1 MVTAH
6 QPISVP
12 GPAAGD
18 PPPRRDDCG
27 CAPVPSTAL
36 TVAVLL
42 GALLL
47 PLSAQVNTEAM
58 RKGDLAPGLHTSLNL
73 DLGVV
78 GGNSQLLNA
87 KGLLRFD
94 YLSAGAHTVLVGNR
108 QQGRAVRADKIIINK
123 GFVHLRHTRRLG
135 DRLYLEGF
143 LQNEFNDFIRLKNR
157 NLAGGGARIRWLDT
171 VADTGATSGRS
182 IATGL
187 GFMWEQERITKPQVP
202 ADVRKDLLRSTNY
215 LVIGWRLDDRLLLQ
229 TITYFQFDVSRPVDF
244 RVLFDGSLSF
254 TITDKLAVAIKLSS
268 RYDSEPPAGLGLA
281 KLDFELTSGLAYSF

>member
-6 QPISVP
+6 QPISLA

-18 PPPRRDDCG
+18 SPPRQDNCG
-27 CAPVPSTAL
+27 RARVLGTTV
-36 TVAVLL
+36 TVAALL

-78 GGNSQLLNA
+78 GGNSQLLKA

-94 YLSAGAHTVLVGNR
+94 YLSAGSHTFLVGSR

-123 GFVHLRHTRRLG
+123 GFVHLRHTRRVG

-143 LQNEFNDFIRLKNR
+143 VQNEFNEFIRLKNR

-171 VADTGATSGRS
+171 MADTGATSGRS

-187 GFMWEQERITKPQVP
+187 GFMWEQERITDPQEP
-202 ADVRKDLLRSTNY
+202 ADVQKDLLRSTNY
-215 LVIGWRLDDRLLLQ
+215 LVIGWRLDDRLLLRA
-229 TITYFQFDVSRPVDF
+229 IAYFQFDVRRPADF
-244 RVLFDGSLSF
+244 RVLFDSSLSI

-268 RYDSEPPAGLGLA
+268 RYDSEPPDGFNLA
-281 KLDFELTSGLAYSF
+281 QLDFELTSGLAYSF

>member
-1 MVTAH
+1 MVTTH

-12 GPAAGD
+12 APATGD
-18 PPPRRDDCG
+18 SPPRRDDCG
-27 CAPVPSTAL
+27 RARVPGTAL

-73 DLGVV
+73 DLGVI
-78 GGNSQLLNA
+78 GGNSQLIKA

-94 YLSAGAHTVLVGNR
+94 YLSAGAHTFLVGNR
-108 QQGRAVRADKIIINK
+108 QWGRAVQADNIIINK

-143 LQNEFNDFIRLKNR
+143 VQNEFNEFIRLKNR

-171 VADTGATSGRS
+171 VADTGAASGRR

-187 GFMWEQERITKPQVP
+187 GFMWEQERVTKPEEP
-202 ADVRKDLLRSTNY
+202 ADVQKDLLRSTNY
-215 LVIGWRLDDRLLLQ
+215 LVVGWRLDDRLLLQ
-229 TITYFQFDVSRPVDF
+229 AIAYFQFDVRRPADF

-268 RYDSEPPAGLGLA
+268 RYDSEPPDGFDLA
-281 KLDFELTSGLAYSF
+281 QLDFELTSGLAYSF